1 MGLGGILAA
10 MAQGLG
16 TGVVKNVEQAW
27 KNEETAKLLD
37 WKGKESDKQRAFESD
52 QLDKKHQQDVE
63 LENIKLSN
71 NISEAAAI
79 ARIKARYA
87 RASGGAN
94 GNLKEIQNAL
104 TGKMQTIGIYDAQ
117 IETLKNQVSK
127 TEDPA
132 QREALI
138 GKINALDDARNDF
151 LKKESTR
158 QAFGNAGD
166 MGAALYMTSGGDMNL
181 FSHEKQSNKQN
192 ASDAVMPTAAPGV
205 NPAYVS
211 KLASNIAF
219 EVAKQN
225 KEAQNHIRFNKASE
239 EAKDWAARQ
248 GQYKTTM
255 FTPRTF

>member
-10 MAQGLG
+10 MAQGFG
-16 TGVVKNVEQAW
+16 TGVIKNVEQGW
-27 KNEETAKLLD
+27 KEDETNKMLD
-37 WKGKESDKQRAFESD
+37 WKEKESDKQRAFESE
-52 QLDKKHQQDVE
+52 QLDKKHQHDFE
-63 LENIKLSN
+63 LEDHKTRNA
-71 NISEAAAI
+71 ISETVARYQAA
-79 ARIKARYA
+79 ARYA
-87 RASGGAN
+87 RSAGGGG
-94 GNLKEIQNAL
+94 GNSIKETQRDL

-158 QAFGNAGD
+158 QSFANAGD
-166 MGAALYMTSGGDMNL
+166 MGAALYMASGGDMDF
-181 FSHEKQSNKQN
+181 FSPKKQVGEQVAKSVNKDI
-192 ASDAVMPTAAPGV
+192 DAPVLNPGY
-205 NPAYVS
+205 AS

-225 KEAQNHIRFNKASE
+225 KEAQDHIRFNKASE
-239 EAKDWAARQ
+239 EAKEWAAKQ
-248 GQYKTTM
+248 NQYKQT
-255 FTPRTF
+255 FIPRTF